1 MKKSALSTSSGLALA
16 LEPRMMFDGAAV
28 ATAAEVAAQAEPVAL
43 AANSADAP
51 GVTATGND
59 PSVSIDEHGT
69 AAADVDLFSGVSV
82 HSDSNN
88 EALST
93 LVITVDTYGDGHAL
107 VIDGTAIALT
117 PTSAPGETANGYYSY
132 SVEIT
137 GGKANI
143 TIYLDNGDNSPSA
156 VASLID
162 GISYRV
168 VDGSKVTGGSVSVT
182 LTSLSDSGDDTADLN
197 IASTIAVNSSFN
209 IAPDLDN
216 RDELTLSETIYGTNL
231 GSAVDVA
238 YSSDGKY
245 AYAADSSGHI
255 SVFSVSSSGQLT
267 EIQSLS
273 GVADLGSVNGLALN
287 EAQST
292 LYAVN
297 GGKLVIL
304 DIHSDGKLQYKQTVD
319 LQNPA
324 YDVYVSHDGKQ
335 VYLNSQYDG
344 MYVYNVDDNGQL
356 AYSGGHFSES
366 GVGRQTTVVT
376 SGEYLFATGSGSMW
390 VYSRNLTTGELSLV
404 SQISTGVTESVAAM
418 RTSTDGSRVFVAYG
432 GKLVTYSFGSGQLT
446 KLGEASATGITDME
460 VGSDGTRLYVSTSS
474 GSVQIYTVDSS
485 GSLSLSGQATG
496 LEGANALSLDADGNV
511 LVGGKNIALLVA
523 HKTGLYGSEISFADG
538 LTLSDANY
546 DVLNSGLGN
555 YGGAKIT
562 IEREGGANAEDSFT
576 FANSSGYALNGNTV
590 QDSEGKTLATVTN
603 TGGKLTVT
611 FADGVTKG
619 QANAILH
626 QWRYTN
632 DTVVEGGTAVSL
644 KIVAND
650 GKADS
655 EAITVAL
662 RLGINTAPDVSAT
675 PVSQGPYTS
684 SGAEVNLFVNTT
696 VNAGEAGQTL
706 AELQFTISGISDAA
720 TGEYIKVDGST
731 IALNK
736 NATGTTSGGYI
747 YTYTLSGGIG
757 TLSITQTSGMSA
769 SGLATLVNGVKYG
782 YSGSD
787 GVAGTRTFTVT
798 HIKDTG
804 GTDNSGQDS
813 SVLDVASTLTLA
825 VNSAPSLDI
834 DSGNTD
840 PAVFYNDGKLA
851 GFNDYVN
858 EIDISADGKT
868 VVVCGTSGGNGG
880 GSGTLYVF
888 ARDVATGELTLVQS
902 FSLGASGLNVNG
914 LTSFTSSVI
923 SQDGKILYVAACE
936 VQDGN
941 WGAVNYPSTSAGIL
955 LFSRDSATGNFVFK
969 GVQAQQGVS
978 GVDGLGKVISELVL
992 SNDGKFL
999 YTANGLLMNHSSA
1012 SQSAI
1017 TIFSIDAADG
1027 SLGYVGTHSGG
1038 SAASGIYNPSN
1049 IVLSSDGNY
1058 AYVSNSSGN
1067 CIGIFARNSATGGL
1081 TYIATVNEAYIN
1093 ADSDGSTWVNG
1104 SLSTLQDI
1112 VITPDGNFVYVSA
1125 AVNGGNKISVFSR
1138 DAGTGALHFVE
1149 SFAVT
1154 GFTFV
1159 RELVVSADSST
1170 LYVGGYGASSIQLYS
1185 INPNTGKLNLSSTL
1199 ALSGQAGHIV
1209 VSPDGK
1215 NIYGGTYNISS
1226 GLQIASAMP
1235 VVVFNGS
1242 EVVIGSGITISD
1254 PDYDTAGNY
1263 AGTSVTIERSAGANA
1278 ADAFGFAN
1286 NTSLKLDSGKI
1297 LYNNVEVATF
1307 TVSGGKLALTFT
1319 GSVTGDV
1326 ANQVLHQVTYKG
1338 STTLACTDFTV
1349 TVTDAPGKS
1358 ASGKL
1363 AIMYEGPN
1371 SAPVLANTAYTLGS
1385 GAVDTAYSVRLPA
1398 GLFTDADND
1407 KLTWSVSGLPAGLS
1421 FNVDTR
1427 VISGTP
1433 TASGLYT
1440 VTIKVTDPD
1449 GLEASHT
1456 VKIRIS
1462 SPTDP
1467 GLNAD
1472 AVGGSY
1478 PINAGGTP
1486 TGSDVD
1492 LFANVSIT
1500 KDTSDQSLS
1509 KLVITVD
1516 TYGAEHALIIN
1527 GQIVSL
1533 TAKDFTQIGDYG
1545 YSVAIQG
1552 GKAIITIDLYE
1563 KGDDLAAVQ
1572 SLIDSMAYRALDG
1585 TKIQSGVIGVTLTS
1599 LSDIGDSATGGAED
1613 VTRLD
1618 ITSKITIASEFN
1630 MPPDVV
1636 DKGSLDLAQIIYGT
1650 GLSDVRE
1657 VAWSADGKYAYAA
1670 DSNGNL
1676 CVFEVGANGKLKE
1689 VQSLPDVPGLDGFT
1703 DMAVNDKASAL
1714 YVMNGDKIVVLKI
1727 GAEGKL
1733 GDAQSVDVS
1742 ILKTPEWN
1750 PDGYEASTQ
1759 GVKLVVSDDG
1769 TQVYVTTSY
1778 EGLYIFKVDDTS
1790 GLVAVQYLD
1799 DNTNVTSVYS
1809 KGDYVFV
1816 GAGGFES
1823 TITVY
1828 KRAVDG
1834 TLSVVDSVAI
1844 DMWNWSPN
1852 FKFETSADGS
1862 TFFAGY
1868 ISDGEGKVFVYSFAE
1883 GRLTLLSE
1891 ASMPD
1896 LASMQISDDG
1906 KTFYAGF
1913 SDGTLRIYSVDTGG
1927 ALTLTRTI
1935 TGLDGASSLSLSADG
1950 DILVGGKGIALLS
1963 ATRMGLYGDNISF
1976 ADGIT
1981 LSDANLDLLNNG
1993 AGKYDG
1999 ASVTV
2004 QRAGTASSDDVFSFK
2019 DGSGYT
2025 LSGSDIMKNGEKV
2038 ATFSNSGGVLT
2049 LTFAGEATK
2058 ADANAILQQCRYRNQ
2073 SALASENAISLTLT
2087 ASDGEKSSTPLGITL
2102 LLGINTAPELTTTPK
2117 NNGTYTTV
2125 GAEVQVFSKT
2135 SVDAGETGQGIT
2147 ELRFTVDGLSGGAAG
2162 EYIKVDGTTISLG
2175 SNASGTTASGYTYT
2189 YTVTGGT
2196 GTLTISH
2203 ASGMGV
2209 KAVAALVD
2217 GIVYGTSSADAASG
2231 TRTFTISHI
2240 KDSGGTAGGGA
2251 DSKELSAASSVTVAI
2266 NLPPDLDAGN
2276 SDPDSGFYYSDGTL
2290 HGYDGYVSDI
2300 IVSEDGKTVI
2310 VSGNSGSNNGGS
2322 SSLMVYARDVQT
2334 GKLTLLQ
2341 TFTQGVSDNPATT
2354 AIEINGLNQ
2363 ISTMTISADGGRL
2376 YVAGYAANGSA
2387 SAYSITLFTRNAD
2400 TGLLTA
2406 VGIVASQGVGGVNG
2420 LDAAVSSIVLSADGK
2435 SLYTVNGT
2443 TAIHGTTGQSD
2454 LTTFSVK
2461 GDGTLSYVGV
2471 YTGGSGAPEVFN
2483 PSGLVISSDGKNVY
2497 VANASGSSVGV
2508 FSRNTDTGALTYL
2521 GVINKTTIAGDSN
2534 SGSQPSDDRYLEALQ
2549 DIVITPDDGF
2559 VYVAS
2564 GTMGMVSVFS
2574 RDPASGSLTYV
2585 QSFSAVSLSGIM
2597 LRDLAVSSD
2606 GKFLYVGTYG
2616 SNKILVCSIDEDSGA
2631 LSLNSTFTAAGT
2643 GGSAHLAVSSDGL
2656 SLYSGTYAFFPG
2668 LSMGSAMP
2676 GVKYSGSEVLIGKDM
2691 TISDPDFEKTGN
2703 YSGLSVS
2710 FERASGASADDVFGF
2725 QAANNLT
2732 LESGKILL
2740 NGVEVATFTV
2750 TDGKLVVTF
2759 AAQAGVNGTVVNN
2772 VLHQITYKNTSNT
2785 FTSLTVTVGDGEKS
2799 VSSFIA
2805 LVESNAAPSLK
2816 ATPSGGT
2823 YAFDESSTPPA
2834 EGIKLFGNVKVGL
2847 GDDDEALK
2855 DLVVTVDKSGSAH
2868 TIVIDGTAVA
2878 LTNNNSLVT
2887 SNGYTCAV
2895 SVVDGKA
2902 TITISL
2908 NGKSVDAVKTLVEGM
2923 RYSRSAENLVRE
2935 SVTVTLTSLSD
2946 TTDTTARNIS
2956 AVVSVYVPN
2965 RAPAVADPAY
2975 TLGEKASAD
2984 KGAVYSVTLPESLFS
2999 DPDGDSLTWSV
3010 MVKLPGGTEFVSLA
3024 EAGLS
3029 FNAATRTISGTPS
3042 LSGTLTFAVSVTDA
3056 ASDAPKTATHEVTLV
3071 VANLPPAFVDGTS
3084 LPPLPKGAAG
3094 SVNLNDLVNNP
3105 ADGDTLTWALTGG
3118 TSLPAGL
3125 TLNADGTISGMSAI
3139 SGTYTFE
3146 VTVTDSDTNNPGSA
3160 TKTITLTV
3168 ENSVPTFNGAD
3179 YAGYQ
3184 LPQAVEGAAYS
3195 PIVLPADMFKDIN
3208 GDALTWSVS
3217 GLPDGLSFNPA
3228 TRTISG
3234 TPAEVSATVTITIT
3248 ITATDPDGA
3257 SASHSLTLTVRDNT
3271 APVPSDVPLAPAREG
3286 APYTL
3291 RLHDIFTDAEGDALT
3306 YSVTSLP
3313 EGLAFNAATGTIT
3326 GRPVVTGSNSIT
3338 VTATDA
3344 YGKSVSHT
3352 FALTVEVNG
3361 LPAASDVSFTP
3372 PQATE
3377 GEDYSLTLP
3386 ENLFTDPDGDN
3397 LSLSV
3402 SGLPEGLSFDPATGR
3417 ISGTPSGSGTFTI
3430 VITATDPSLASVS
3443 RSVTLVVEAAP
3454 ITVLPPVRENTV
3466 IPAMAEYSVDG
3477 GGSLASGSGATAA
3490 TEPSGIFDEE
3500 WQSSAVM
3507 SDVAHVWASV
3517 DAMWNEDARR
3527 QGYGDTRVRES
3538 RADTHADASA
3548 AQRTVPGQV
3557 NSNWGYDVAG
3567 NRYMA
3572 ALPQAAHRAIN
3583 GEISGYTLV
3592 YADSGKDA
3600 SGEFRFDASA
3610 WALVSPGFKAPG
3622 HVRLL
3627 LVVTTVD
3634 GKTVRIPVEVKSQA
3648 HALSIPAASAI
3659 SSTADREPVVTP
3671 IAASAATGG
3680 TAMVGRSAT
3689 VLSQVGLSVAGVGTL
3704 ESGIQDHTALFAMQ
3718 QADTPLTPSENF
3730 RFSMEIAGQAGET
3743 VGKPALGSLLR
3754 MSLDNSLADQS
3765 AASSRDAARAA
3776 PEVLSA

>member
-51 GVTATGND
+51 GVSATGND
-59 PSVSIDEHGT
+59 PAVSIDEHGT

-82 HSDSNN
+82 HADSNS

-107 VIDGTAIALT
+107 VIDGTVIALT
-117 PTSAPGETANGYYSY
+117 PTSGFGSTNNEYTY

-137 GGKANI
+137 GGKTNI
-143 TIYLDNGDNSPSA
+143 TIFLDNGLNYSPAA

-168 VDGSKVTGGSVSVT
+168 VDGTKVSGGSINVT
-182 LTSLSDSGDDTADLN
+182 LTSLSDFGNDTAELN
-197 IASTIAVNSSFN
+197 ISSAVTVNSSFN
-209 IAPDLDN
+209 IAPELDN
-216 RDELTLSETIYGTNL
+216 RDELTLSETVYGTDL

-255 SVFSVSSSGQLT
+255 SVFSVSADGQLT

-273 GVADLGSVNGLALN
+273 GVADLGSANGLALN
-287 EAQST
+287 EARSA

-297 GGKLVIL
+297 GGKLVVL
-304 DIHSDGKLQYKQTVD
+304 DIRSDGTLEYKQTIN
-319 LQNPA
+319 LQAQA
-324 YDVYVSHDGKQ
+324 YEIYVSHDGKQ
-335 VYLNSQYDG
+335 VYQNSQYNG
-344 MYVYNVDDNGQL
+344 MYVYNVDDSGQL
-356 AYSGGHFSES
+356 TYDGGHFDEG
-366 GVGRQTTVVT
+366 GVGRQTAVTT
-376 SGEYLFATGSGSMW
+376 SGEYLFATGTGSMW
-390 VYSRNLTTGELSLV
+390 VYSRNLATGELSLV
-404 SQISTGVTESVAAM
+404 SQLSTGISGVAAAM
-418 RTSTDGSRVFVAYG
+418 RASADGSKVFVAYG
-432 GKLVTYSFGSGQLT
+432 DKIVTYAFSNGQLT
-446 KLGEASATGITDME
+446 KLGETSSTGITDME
-460 VGSDGTRLYVSTSS
+460 ISSDGSRLYVSTSAN
-474 GSVQIYTVDSS
+474 SVQIYTVDAS
-485 GSLSLSGQATG
+485 GSLYLTGQAAG
-496 LEGANALSLDADGNV
+496 LEGAAALSLDSDGNV
-511 LVGGKNIALLVA
+511 LVGGKSIALLVA

-538 LTLSDANY
+538 LTISDANY

-555 YGGAKIT
+555 YGGAKVT

-576 FANSSGYALNGNTV
+576 FANSNGYALNGNTV
-590 QDSEGKTLATVTN
+590 QDGEGKTLATVTN

-611 FADGVTKG
+611 FADGVTRD

-632 DTVVEGGTAVSL
+632 NTVAEGGTAVSL

-662 RLGINTAPDVSAT
+662 RLGINTAPEVSAT

-684 SGAEVNLFVNTT
+684 SGVEVNLFANTT

-706 AELQFTISGISDAA
+706 AELQFTISGLSGVAA
-720 TGEYIKVDGST
+720 GEYIKLDGST
-731 IALNK
+731 IALNA
-736 NATGTTSGGYI
+736 NASGTTSGGYA
-747 YTYTLSGGIG
+747 YTYIISGGVG

-769 SGLATLVNGVKYG
+769 SGLAALVNGLKYG

-813 SVLDVASTLTLA
+813 AALDVASVLTVA
-825 VNSAPSLDI
+825 VNSAPVLDI
-834 DSGNTD
+834 DSGDTD
-840 PAVFYNDGKLA
+840 PAVFYSDGTLT
-851 GFNDYVN
+851 GFSGYVN

-868 VVVCGTSGGNGG
+868 VIICADTSNYGNG
-880 GSGTLYVF
+880 STSLYVYS
-888 ARDVATGELTLVQS
+888 RDLATGALTFVQK
-902 FSLGASGLNVNG
+902 FVQGLSDNPDTEAIEVNG
-914 LTSFTSSVI
+914 LNKISSSVI
-923 SQDGKILYVAACE
+923 SEDGTLVYVA
-936 VQDGN
+936 G
-941 WGAVNYPSTSAGIL
+941 Y
-955 LFSRDSATGNFVFK
+955 
-969 GVQAQQGVS
+969 
-978 GVDGLGKVISELVL
+978 
-992 SNDGKFL
+992 
-999 YTANGLLMNHSSA
+999 
-1012 SQSAI
+1012 
-1017 TIFSIDAADG
+1017 AADG
-1027 SLGYVGTHSGG
+1027 STSKYSITYFERNPETGLLVYKGIVATQGVSSGSGTVEGLDS
-1038 SAASGIYNPSN
+1038 PVTDL
-1049 IVLSSDGNY
+1049 VLSADGKTLYTLAGVPMTHVPSSGKNDIAIFTVNDDGSLTYTGKVTANKPSAMTISPDGNY
-1058 AYVSNSSGN
+1058 AYVANGAGSS
-1067 CIGIFARNSATGGL
+1067 IYVYERNTDTGAL
-1081 TYIATVNEAYIN
+1081 TLLSTINQAYIE
-1093 ADSDGSTWVNG
+1093 AESASGDGAAFIASALS
-1104 SLSTLQDI
+1104 SLRDM
-1112 VITPDGNFVYVSA
+1112 VISPDGRFIYACSGDKGLVS
-1125 AVNGGNKISVFSR
+1125 IFSR
-1138 DAGTGALHFVE
+1138 DADDGSLHFVGAFDT
-1149 SFAVT
+1149 SAAAA
-1154 GFTFV
+1154 FV
-1159 RELVVSADSST
+1159 NLREIAISGDGST
-1170 LYVGGYGASSIQLYS
+1170 LYIGGAFNQSKILVCSIDS
-1185 INPNTGKLNLSSTL
+1185 NTGKFALTETL
-1199 ALSGQAGHIV
+1199 TLDGASVVLA

-1215 NIYGGTYNISS
+1215 NIYSGTFAFSA
-1226 GLQIASAMP
+1226 GLRIASAMP
-1235 VVVFNGS
+1235 VIAFDGS
-1242 EVVIGSGITISD
+1242 EVVIGSGISISD

-1263 AGTSVTIERSAGANA
+1263 AGTTVTIERSAGANA
-1278 ADAFGFAN
+1278 ADAFGFADS
-1286 NTSLKLDSGKI
+1286 TSLKLDSGKI
-1297 LYNNVEVATF
+1297 LYNNVEVATI
-1307 TVSGGKLALTFT
+1307 TVTGGKLTLTFA
-1319 GSVTGDV
+1319 GSVTGEL
-1326 ANQVLHQVTYKG
+1326 ANQVLHQITYKG
-1338 STTLACTDFTV
+1338 TTTLARTDFTV

-1363 AIMYEGPN
+1363 SIMYEGPN
-1371 SAPVLANTAYTLGS
+1371 SAPVLGNAAYTVGS

-1398 GLFTDADND
+1398 DLFTDADND
-1407 KLTWSVSGLPAGLS
+1407 KLTWSVSGLPDGLS
-1421 FNVDTR
+1421 FNADTR

-1467 GLNAD
+1467 SLSAD
-1472 AVGGSY
+1472 TVGGSY

-1492 LFANVSIT
+1492 MFANVSIT

-1509 KLVITVD
+1509 KLVVTVD
-1516 TYGAEHALIIN
+1516 TYGAEHSLIIN
-1527 GQIVSL
+1527 GQVVSL

-1618 ITSKITIASEFN
+1618 VTAKITVASEFN
-1630 MPPDVV
+1630 MPPDVA

-1689 VQSLPDVPGLDGFT
+1689 IQSLTDVPDLDGFT
-1703 DMAVNDKASAL
+1703 DMAVNDTASAL
-1714 YVMNGDKIVVLKI
+1714 YVMSGDKIVVLKI
-1727 GAEGKL
+1727 GEDGKL
-1733 GDAQSVDVS
+1733 GDAQSVNVS
-1742 ILKTPEWN
+1742 ILKTPDWD

-1778 EGLYIFKVDDTS
+1778 EGLYIFKADDAS
-1790 GLVAVQYLD
+1790 GLIAIQYLD

-1828 KRAVDG
+1828 KRAADG
-1834 TLSVVDSVAI
+1834 TLGLVDSVAI
-1844 DMWNWSPN
+1844 DMWNWSPD
-1852 FKFETSADGS
+1852 FKFEASADGS

-1891 ASMPD
+1891 VSMPD

-1906 KTFYAGF
+1906 KTVYAGF

-1963 ATRMGLYGDNISF
+1963 ATRMGLYGEEISF

-1999 ASVTV
+1999 AGVTV
-2004 QRAGTASSDDVFSFK
+2004 QREGIASGDDVFSFA
-2019 DGSGYT
+2019 DGGGYT
-2025 LSGSDIMKNGEKV
+2025 LNGSDIMKNGEKV
-2038 ATFSNSGGVLT
+2038 ATFSSSGGVLT
-2049 LTFAGEATK
+2049 LTFVGEVTK
-2058 ADANAILQQCRYRNQ
+2058 ADANAILQQCRYSNQ
-2073 SALASENAISLTLT
+2073 SGSASENAVSLTLI

-2102 LLGINTAPELTTTPK
+2102 LLGTNTAPELTTTPK

-2125 GAEVQVFSKT
+2125 GTEVQVFSKT
-2135 SVDAGETGQGIT
+2135 SVDAGETGQGIA
-2147 ELRFTVDGLSGGAAG
+2147 ELRLAVDGLSGGAAG
-2162 EYIKVDGTTISLG
+2162 EYIKVDGTAISLG

-2196 GTLTISH
+2196 GTLVISH
-2203 ASGMGV
+2203 ASGMSV
-2209 KAVAALVD
+2209 SAVAALVD
-2217 GIVYGTSSADAASG
+2217 GIVYGSSSADAASG

-2240 KDSGGTAGGGA
+2240 KDNGGTAGGGSDSA
-2251 DSKELSAASSVTVAI
+2251 DLSIASTVNVAI
-2266 NLPPDLDAGN
+2266 NLPPELNAGN
-2276 SDPDSGFYYSDGTL
+2276 NDPDSGYYYSDGTL
-2290 HGYDGYVSDI
+2290 QGYNGYVSDI

-2310 VSGNSGSNNGGS
+2310 VSGNSGSNNSGS
-2322 SSLMVYARDVQT
+2322 SSLTVYARDVQT

-2341 TFTQGVSDNPATT
+2341 TFTQGVSDDPATT
-2354 AIEINGLNQ
+2354 AIEVNGLNQ
-2363 ISTMTISADGGRL
+2363 ISTMTMSADGGRL

-2406 VGIVASQGVGGVNG
+2406 VGIVASQGVSGVNG

-2435 SLYTVNGT
+2435 SLYTVNGS

-2454 LTTFSVK
+2454 LTTFSISAN
-2461 GDGTLSYVGV
+2461 GTLTYVGV
-2471 YTGGSGAPEVFN
+2471 YTGGSGTPAVYN

-2497 VANASGSSVGV
+2497 VANASGSSIGV

-2534 SGSQPSDDRYLEALQ
+2534 SGSQPSDDRYLESLQ
-2549 DIVITPDDGF
+2549 DIVITPDGGF

-2564 GTMGMVSVFS
+2564 GTMGVVSVFS
-2574 RDPASGSLTYV
+2574 RDSASGSLTYV
-2585 QSFSAVSLSGIM
+2585 QSFSTVSLSGIM
-2597 LRDLAVSSD
+2597 VRDLAVSSD
-2606 GKFLYVGTYG
+2606 GKYLYVGTYG

-2631 LSLNSTFTAAGT
+2631 LTLSSTFAVAGT

-2668 LSMGSAMP
+2668 LSLGTAMP
-2676 GVKYSGSEVLIGKDM
+2676 GVKYSGPEVLIGKDM
-2691 TISDPDFEKTGN
+2691 TISDPDYDKTGD
-2703 YSGLSVS
+2703 YSGLSIS
-2710 FERASGASADDVFGF
+2710 LERASGASADDVFGF

-2732 LESGKILL
+2732 LDSGKILL
-2740 NGVEVATFTV
+2740 SGVEVATFTV
-2750 TDGKLVVTF
+2750 TEGKLVITF
-2759 AAQAGVNGTVVNN
+2759 SAQTGVSGSVVNN
-2772 VLHQITYKNTSNT
+2772 VLHQVTYKNTSNT
-2785 FTSLTVTVGDGEKS
+2785 LTSLIITVGDGEKS
-2799 VSSFIA
+2799 VSSSIA

-2834 EGIKLFGNVKVGL
+2834 ESIKLFDNVKIGL

-2855 DLVVTVDKSGSAH
+2855 ELVITVDKAGSAH
-2868 TIVIDGTAVA
+2868 TVVIDGTAVA
-2878 LTNNNSLVT
+2878 LTNGNSLVT
-2887 SNGYTCAV
+2887 SNGYTCSV
-2895 SVVDGKA
+2895 SVADGKA
-2902 TITISL
+2902 TVAILL
-2908 NGKSVDAVKTLVEGM
+2908 NGASVDAVKTLVEGM

-2935 SVTVTLTSLSD
+2935 NVTVTLASLSD
-2946 TTDTTARNIS
+2946 TTDTTTRNIS
-2956 AVVSVYVPN
+2956 SVISVYVPN
-2965 RAPAVADPAY
+2965 RAPVIADPAY
-2975 TLGEKASAD
+2975 TLGEKATAD
-2984 KGAVYSVTLPESLFS
+2984 KGTAYSVTLPESLFS

-3029 FNAATRTISGTPS
+3029 FDAATRTISGTPS

-3056 ASDAPKTATHEVTLV
+3056 ASDAPKTATHEVALV

-3094 SVNLNDLVNNP
+3094 SVDLNDLVNNP

-3118 TSLPAGL
+3118 TSLPVGL
-3125 TLNADGTISGMSAI
+3125 TLNAEGTISGVSAT

-3146 VTVTDSDTNNPGSA
+3146 VTVTDSDSANPGSA

-3168 ENSVPTFNGAD
+3168 ENSVPAFNGDD

-3184 LPQAVEGAAYS
+3184 LPRAIEGAAYS
-3195 PIVLPADMFKDIN
+3195 PIVLPADMFVDIN
-3208 GDALTWSVS
+3208 GDTLTWSVS
-3217 GLPDGLSFNPA
+3217 GLPEGLSFDPV

-3234 TPAEVSATVTITIT
+3234 TPAEVNATGTVTVT

-3257 SASHSLTLTVRDNT
+3257 FASHNLTLTVRDNT
-3271 APVPSDVPLAPAREG
+3271 APVPSDAPLAPAREG

-3291 RLHDIFTDAEGDALT
+3291 GLHDIFTDAEGDALT

-3313 EGLAFNAATGTIT
+3313 EGLAFDPATGSIT
-3326 GRPVVTGSNSIT
+3326 GRPSVTGSNSIT

-3352 FALTVEVNG
+3352 FMLTVEVNG
-3361 LPAASDVSFTP
+3361 LPAVSDVSFTP

-3377 GEDYSLTLP
+3377 GENYSLTLP
-3386 ENLFTDPDGDN
+3386 ENLFADPDGDN
-3397 LSLSV
+3397 LNLSV
-3402 SGLPEGLSFDPATGR
+3402 SGLPDGLSFDPATGR
-3417 ISGTPSGSGTFTI
+3417 ISGTPSGSGTFTV

-3443 RSVTLVVEAAP
+3443 RVVTLVVEAAP
-3454 ITVLPPVRENTV
+3454 ITVLPPASENTV
-3466 IPAMAEYSVDG
+3466 IPVMAEYSVDG
-3477 GGSLASGSGATAA
+3477 GGSLAPGSGATAA
-3490 TEPSGIFDEE
+3490 TEPYGIFDEE

-3507 SDVAHVWASV
+3507 SDVAHVWATV
-3517 DAMWNEDARR
+3517 DAMWN
-3527 QGYGDTRVRES
+3527 
-3538 RADTHADASA
+3538 
-3548 AQRTVPGQV
+3548 
-3557 NSNWGYDVAG
+3557 
-3567 NRYMA
+3567 
-3572 ALPQAAHRAIN
+3572 
-3583 GEISGYTLV
+3583 
-3592 YADSGKDA
+3592 
-3600 SGEFRFDASA
+3600 
-3610 WALVSPGFKAPG
+3610 
-3622 HVRLL
+3622 
-3627 LVVTTVD
+3627 
-3634 GKTVRIPVEVKSQA
+3634 
-3648 HALSIPAASAI
+3648 
-3659 SSTADREPVVTP
+3659 
-3671 IAASAATGG
+3671 
-3680 TAMVGRSAT
+3680 
-3689 VLSQVGLSVAGVGTL
+3689 
-3704 ESGIQDHTALFAMQ
+3704 
-3718 QADTPLTPSENF
+3718 
-3730 RFSMEIAGQAGET
+3730 
-3743 VGKPALGSLLR
+3743 
-3754 MSLDNSLADQS
+3754 
-3765 AASSRDAARAA
+3765 
-3776 PEVLSA
+3776 

>member
-28 ATAAEVAAQAEPVAL
+28 STAAEVAAQAEPVAQ

-51 GVTATGND
+51 GVSATGND
-59 PSVSIDEHGT
+59 PAVSIDEHGT

-82 HSDSNN
+82 IPDSNN
-88 EALST
+88 EDLST

-107 VIDGTAIALT
+107 VIDGTVIALT
-117 PTSAPGETANGYYSY
+117 PTSGFGSTSNEYTY
-132 SVEIT
+132 SVEVT
-137 GGKANI
+137 GGKTNI
-143 TIYLDNGDNSPSA
+143 TIYLDNGLNYSPAA

-168 VDGSKVTGGSVSVT
+168 VDGSKVAGGSINVT
-182 LTSLSDSGDDTADLN
+182 LTSLSDFGGDTAELN
-197 IASTIAVNSSFN
+197 ISSAIAVNSSFN
-209 IAPDLDN
+209 IAPDLSN
-216 RDELTLSETIYGTNL
+216 KDELTLSETVYGTDL

-238 YSSDGKY
+238 YSSNGKY

-255 SVFSVSSSGQLT
+255 SVFSVGSGGQLT

-273 GVADLGSVNGLALN
+273 GVADLGSASGLALN
-287 EAQST
+287 EARST

-297 GGKLVIL
+297 GGKLVVL
-304 DIHSDGKLQYKQTVD
+304 DVRSDGTLEYKQTIN
-319 LQNPA
+319 LQAQA
-324 YDVYVSHDGKQ
+324 YEIHVSHDGKQ
-335 VYLNSQYDG
+335 VYQNSQYNG
-344 MYVYNVDDNGQL
+344 MYVYNVDDSGL
-356 AYSGGHFSES
+356 LTYDGGHFDEG
-366 GVGRQTTVVT
+366 GVGRQTTVTT

-390 VYSRNLTTGELSLV
+390 VYSRNLATGELSLI
-404 SQISTGVTESVAAM
+404 SQLSTGVSGVATAM
-418 RTSTDGSRVFVAYG
+418 RASADGTKVFVAYG
-432 GKLVTYSFGSGQLT
+432 DKIVTYAFSSGQLT
-446 KLGEASATGITDME
+446 KLGETSATGITDME
-460 VGSDGTRLYVSTSS
+460 ISSDGNRVYISTSS
-474 GSVQIYTVDSS
+474 GSVHIYTVDAS
-485 GSLSLSGQATG
+485 GSLSLTGQAAG
-496 LEGANALSLDADGNV
+496 LEGAAALSLDSDGNV

-538 LTLSDANY
+538 LTISDANY

-562 IEREGGANAEDSFT
+562 VERAGGANPEDI
-576 FANSSGYALNGNTV
+576 FAFASSNGYTLNGTTV

-603 TGGKLTVT
+603 AGGKLTVA

-626 QWRYTN
+626 QWRYSN
-632 DTVVEGGTAVSL
+632 NTVAEGGTAVIL

-662 RLGINTAPDVSAT
+662 RLGVNTAPELT
-675 PVSQGPYTS
+675 TNPVSQGSYTS
-684 SGAEVNLFVNTT
+684 SGVEVNLFTNTA

-706 AELQFTISGISDAA
+706 AELQFSISGLSGVAA
-720 TGEYIKVDGST
+720 GEYIKLDGST
-731 IALNK
+731 IALNA
-736 NATGTTSGGYI
+736 NASGTTSGGYV
-747 YTYTLSGGIG
+747 YTYTISGGVG
-757 TLSITQTSGMSA
+757 TLSITQASGMSA
-769 SGLATLVNGVKYG
+769 SGLAALVNGLKYG

-813 SVLDVASTLTLA
+813 KVLDVASTLTLA
-825 VNSAPSLDI
+825 VNSAPVLDI

-840 PAVFYNDGKLA
+840 SAVFYNDGKLA

-888 ARDVATGELTLVQS
+888 ARDAATGELTLVQT
-902 FSLGASGLNVNG
+902 FSLGASGLNVDG

-923 SQDGKILYVAACE
+923 SQDGKTLYVAACE
-936 VQDGN
+936 VQDGS
-941 WGAVNYPSTSAGIL
+941 WGAVNYPSTSAAIL
-955 LFSRDSATGNFVFK
+955 LFSRDTATGEFVFK
-969 GVQAQQGVS
+969 GVQAQQGVD

-992 SNDGKFL
+992 SDDGKFL
-999 YTANGLLMNHSSA
+999 YTANGLLMNHNSA

-1017 TIFSIDAADG
+1017 AVFSVDAADG
-1027 SLGYVGTHSGG
+1027 YLDYVSMHSGG
-1038 SAASGIYNPSN
+1038 NAASGIYNPSN

-1058 AYVSNSSGN
+1058 AYVSNASGN
-1067 CIGIFARNSATGGL
+1067 CIGIFARNSATGDL
-1081 TYIATVNEAYIN
+1081 TYIVTVNEAYIN
-1093 ADSDGSTWVNG
+1093 ADSDGSAWVSG

-1138 DAGTGALHFVE
+1138 DADTGALHFVE
-1149 SFAVT
+1149 SFVVT

-1159 RELVVSADSST
+1159 RELVVSADNST

-1235 VVVFNGS
+1235 VIAFDGS

-1263 AGTSVTIERSAGANA
+1263 AGTTVTIERSAGANT
-1278 ADAFGFAN
+1278 ADDFGFTDS
-1286 NTSLKLDSGKI
+1286 TSLKLNGGKI

-1307 TVSGGKLALTFT
+1307 TVTDGKLILAFA
-1319 GSVTGDV
+1319 GSVAGEV
-1326 ANQVLHQVTYKG
+1326 ANQVLHQITYKG
-1338 STTLACTDFTV
+1338 STTLARTDFTV

-1358 ASGKL
+1358 ASGKF
-1363 AIMYEGPN
+1363 AVMYEGPN
-1371 SAPVLANTAYTLGS
+1371 SAPVLGNAAYTVGS
-1385 GAVDTAYSVRLPA
+1385 GDVDTAYSVRLPA
-1398 GLFTDADND
+1398 DLFTDADND
-1407 KLTWSVSGLPAGLS
+1407 KLAWSVSGLPDGLS
-1421 FNVDTR
+1421 FNADTR

-1440 VTIKVTDPD
+1440 VTIKVTEPD

-1467 GLNAD
+1467 SLSAD

-1486 TGSDVD
+1486 TGNDVD

-1509 KLVITVD
+1509 KLVVTVD
-1516 TYGAEHALIIN
+1516 TYGAEHSLGIN
-1527 GQIVSL
+1527 GQVVSL

-1572 SLIDSMAYRALDG
+1572 NLIDSMAYRALDG

-1618 ITSKITIASEFN
+1618 ITAKVTVASEFN

-1676 CVFEVGANGKLKE
+1676 CVFEVGDNGKLKE
-1689 VQSLPDVPGLDGFT
+1689 IQSLAGVPDLDGFT
-1703 DMAVNDKASAL
+1703 DMAVNDTASAL
-1714 YVMNGDKIVVLKI
+1714 YVMSGDKIVVLKI
-1727 GAEGKL
+1727 GADGKL

-1759 GVKLVVSDDG
+1759 GLKLVVSDDG
-1769 TQVYVTTSY
+1769 AQVYVTTSY
-1778 EGLYIFKVDDTS
+1778 EGLYIFKVDDAS
-1790 GLVAVQYLD
+1790 ALIAIQYLD

-1809 KGDYVFV
+1809 RGGYVFV
-1816 GAGGFES
+1816 AAGGFES

-1828 KRAVDG
+1828 KRATDG
-1834 TLSVVDSVAI
+1834 TLGIVDSVAI
-1844 DMWNWSPN
+1844 DMWNWSPD
-1852 FKFETSADGS
+1852 FKFEASADGS
-1862 TFFAGY
+1862 TLFAGY
-1868 ISDGEGKVFVYSFAE
+1868 ISDGDSKVFVYSFAE

-1896 LASMQISDDG
+1896 LASMQVSEDG

-1935 TGLDGASSLSLSADG
+1935 TGLDGASSLSLSGDG
-1950 DILVGGKGIALLS
+1950 DILVGGQGIALLS
-1963 ATRMGLYGDNISF
+1963 ATRMGLYGEDISF

-1993 AGKYDG
+1993 TGKYDG

-2004 QRAGTASSDDVFSFK
+2004 QREGTASNDDVFSFK
-2019 DGSGYT
+2019 EGGGYT
-2025 LSGSDIMKNGEKV
+2025 LNGSDIMKNGEKV
-2038 ATFSNSGGVLT
+2038 ATFSSSGGVLT
-2049 LTFAGEATK
+2049 LTFVGEVTK

-2073 SALASENAISLTLT
+2073 SASASENAVSLTLI
-2087 ASDGEKSSTPLGITL
+2087 ASDGEKSSTPLSITL
-2102 LLGINTAPELTTTPK
+2102 LLGTNTAPELTTTPK

-2125 GAEVQVFSKT
+2125 GGEVQVFTKT
-2135 SVDAGETGQGIT
+2135 SVDAGETGQGIA
-2147 ELRFTVDGLSGGAAG
+2147 ELHMSVSGISGSAAG
-2162 EYIKVDGTTISLG
+2162 EYIKVDGVTISLG
-2175 SNASGTTASGYTYT
+2175 SNASGTTASGYTYS
-2189 YTVTGGT
+2189 YTVSGGT
-2196 GTLTISH
+2196 GTLTIGH
-2203 ASGMGV
+2203 ASGMSV

-2217 GIVYGTSSADAASG
+2217 GIVYGTTSADAASG
-2231 TRTFTISHI
+2231 TRTFTITHI
-2240 KDSGGTAGGGA
+2240 KDNGGTAGGGA
-2251 DSKELSAASSVTVAI
+2251 DSADLSIASTVNVAI
-2266 NLPPDLDAGN
+2266 NLPPELDAGN
-2276 SDPDSGFYYSDGTL
+2276 NDPDSGYYYSDGTL
-2290 HGYDGYVSDI
+2290 QGYNGYVTDI

-2310 VSGNSGSNNGGS
+2310 VSGNSDSNNNGS

-2334 GKLTLLQ
+2334 GKLSLLQ
-2341 TFTQGVSDNPATT
+2341 TFTQGVSDNPATAT
-2354 AIEINGLNQ
+2354 IEVNGLNQ
-2363 ISTMTISADGGRL
+2363 ISTMTMSADGGRL

-2406 VGIVASQGVGGVNG
+2406 VGIVASQGVSGVNG
-2420 LDAAVSSIVLSADGK
+2420 LDAAVSSIALSADGK
-2435 SLYTVNGT
+2435 SLYAVNGT

-2461 GDGTLSYVGV
+2461 ADGTLTYVGV
-2471 YTGGSGAPEVFN
+2471 YTGGSGTPAVYN
-2483 PSGLVISSDGKNVY
+2483 PSGLIISSDGKNVY
-2497 VANASGSSVGV
+2497 VANASGSSIGV
-2508 FSRNTDTGALTYL
+2508 FSRNTDTGALTYM
-2521 GVINKTTIAGDSN
+2521 GVINKTTIDADSN
-2534 SGSQPSDDRYLEALQ
+2534 SGSQPGETRYLESLQ
-2549 DIVITPDDGF
+2549 DIVITPDGGF

-2564 GTMGMVSVFS
+2564 GTMGLVSVFS
-2574 RDPASGSLTYV
+2574 RDPASGNLTYV
-2585 QSFSAVSLSGIM
+2585 QSFNAGSLSGIM

-2606 GKFLYVGTYG
+2606 GKYLYVGTYG
-2616 SNKILVCSIDEDSGA
+2616 SSNLLVCSIDEDSGVLT
-2631 LSLNSTFTAAGT
+2631 LSSILAVTGT

-2656 SLYSGTYAFFPG
+2656 SLYSGTYSFFPG
-2668 LSMGSAMP
+2668 VSAGTAMP

-2691 TISDPDFEKTGN
+2691 TISDPDFDKTGD
-2703 YSGLSVS
+2703 YSGLSIS
-2710 FERASGASADDVFGF
+2710 FERGSGASFDDVFGF

-2732 LESGKILL
+2732 LDSGKILL
-2740 NGVEVATFTV
+2740 SGVEVATFTV
-2750 TDGKLVVTF
+2750 TDGKLMITF
-2759 AAQAGVNGTVVNN
+2759 SAQAGVNGTVVNN
-2772 VLHQITYKNTSNT
+2772 VLHQVTYKNTSNT
-2785 FTSLTVTVGDGEKS
+2785 FTSLTITVGDGEKS
-2799 VSSFIA
+2799 VSSSIA

-2816 ATPSGGT
+2816 ASPSGGT

-2834 EGIKLFGNVKVGL
+2834 ESAKLFDNVKIGL
-2847 GDDDEALK
+2847 GDDNEALK

-2887 SNGYTCAV
+2887 SNGYSCVV
-2895 SVVDGKA
+2895 SVVEGKA

-2908 NGKSVDAVKTLVEGM
+2908 NGASVDAVKTLVEGM

-2935 SVTVTLTSLSD
+2935 SVTVTLASLSD
-2946 TTDTTARNIS
+2946 TTDTTTRNIS
-2956 AVVSVYVPN
+2956 SVVNVYVPN
-2965 RAPAVADPAY
+2965 RAPVIADPAY
-2975 TLGEKASAD
+2975 TLGEKATAD
-2984 KGAVYSVTLPESLFS
+2984 KGTAYSVTLPESLFS

-3010 MVKLPGGTEFVSLA
+3010 MVKLSGGTEFVSLA

-3029 FNAATRTISGTPS
+3029 FNATTRIISGTPS

-3071 VANLPPAFVDGTS
+3071 VANLPPAFVDGTT
-3084 LPPLPKGAAG
+3084 LPPLPKGATG
-3094 SVNLNDLVNNP
+3094 SVDLNDLVNNP

-3125 TLNADGTISGMSAI
+3125 TLNADGTISGMSTT

-3146 VTVTDSDTNNPGSA
+3146 VTVTDSDSANPGSA

-3168 ENSVPTFNGAD
+3168 ENSAPAFNGAD

-3195 PIVLPADMFKDIN
+3195 PIVLPADMFVDIN
-3208 GDALTWSVS
+3208 GDALIWSIS
-3217 GLPDGLSFNPA
+3217 GLPEGLSFDPV
-3228 TRTISG
+3228 TRAISG
-3234 TPAEVSATVTITIT
+3234 TPAEVNATGAVTITIT
-3248 ITATDPDGA
+3248 VTDPDGA
-3257 SASHSLTLTVRDNT
+3257 SASHNLTLTVRDNT

-3291 RLHDIFTDAEGDALT
+3291 RLNDVFTDADGDALT

-3313 EGLAFNAATGTIT
+3313 EGLAFGPATGTIT
-3326 GRPVVTGSNSIT
+3326 GRPLVTGSNSIT

-3352 FALTVEVNG
+3352 FELTVEANG

-3377 GEDYSLTLP
+3377 GENYSLTLP

-3430 VITATDPSLASVS
+3430 VITATDPSLASAS
-3443 RSVTLVVEAAP
+3443 RTVTLVVEAAP
-3454 ITVLPPVRENTV
+3454 VTVLPPASENTV
-3466 IPAMAEYSVDG
+3466 IPVIAEYSVDG
-3477 GGSLASGSGATAA
+3477 GGSLAPGSGVTAA

-3507 SDVAHVWASV
+3507 SDVAHVWATV

-3527 QGYGDTRVRES
+3527 QGYGDTRARES

-3548 AQRTVPGQV
+3548 AQKIMPGQV
-3557 NSNWGYDVAG
+3557 SSNWGYDVAG
-3567 NRYMA
+3567 NRYLA

-3634 GKTVRIPVEVKSQA
+3634 GKTVRIPVEVKSQT
-3648 HALSIPAASAI
+3648 HALGIPAAPAVTGTADRAPVVTSVVASAATVAAEMAGSGATALPLAGQREAGGGTVESGVQGHTALFGVSQADTASAI
-3659 SSTADREPVVTP
+3659 S
-3671 IAASAATGG
+3671 
-3680 TAMVGRSAT
+3680 
-3689 VLSQVGLSVAGVGTL
+3689 
-3704 ESGIQDHTALFAMQ
+3704 ES
-3718 QADTPLTPSENF
+3718 F
-3730 RFSMEIAGQAGET
+3730 RFSVEAAGQTAEAI
-3743 VGKPALGSLLR
+3743 GKPALGSLLR
-3754 MSLDNSLADQS
+3754 MSLDNSLADKS
-3765 AASSRDAARAA
+3765 AASSRDAVRAA